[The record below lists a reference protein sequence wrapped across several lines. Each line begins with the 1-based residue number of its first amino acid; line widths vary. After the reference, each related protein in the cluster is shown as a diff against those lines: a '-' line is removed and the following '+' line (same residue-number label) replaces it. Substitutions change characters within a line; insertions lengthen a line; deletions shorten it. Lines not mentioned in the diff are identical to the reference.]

1 MDRHYYEA
9 ADEIPEHIGD
19 EDVENV
25 LRQRNRY
32 YHAPPA
38 AASEREQCTRVMA
51 DALAKRVLNE
61 RDEAIQRAAELE
73 AALERAVAERDQ
85 ALVSV
90 ARLQQAAEDAVQER
104 DQALLSAAR
113 LQRATEVAVQERLD
127 VEDDLRFAKEMLHDA
142 AFRNDRLSQQV
153 AALERWRE
161 VASHVL
167 DARADG
173 PPTPPPQSE
182 SDALGLSRTK
192 EAVTKAVRDAAKLP
206 AAERDKK
213 LKQLK
218 AKWHPDK
225 HEVLKEMA
233 EEISKLINAAV
244 DETLAEAEEP
254 APEQ

>member
-1 MDRHYYEA
+1 MCYICKTSKPDGEM
-9 ADEIPEHIGD
+9 
-19 EDVENV
+19 
-25 LRQRNRY
+25 LREG
-32 YHAPPA
+32 APPL
-38 AASEREQCTRVMA
+38 SKPVEQM
-51 DALAKRVLNE
+51 KM
-61 RDEAIQRAAELE
+61 AELRR
-73 AALERAVAERDQ
+73 ALEARGLNPAGLRP
-85 ALVSV
+85 ALV